1 MKFMLRG
8 TFTIR
13 LEINGLKISFEQK
26 PVVFE
31 SLDEKKKGNKIN
43 ILLVKLRPTK
53 MVRPKDVP
61 CL

>member
-31 SLDEKKKGNKIN
+31 SLDEKKIIIK
-43 ILLVKLRPTK
+43 
-53 MVRPKDVP
+53 
-61 CL
+61 